1 MIWWKRS
8 NRHPNRSRNIFLSC
22 IRVISLKVIRT
33 YLKIATLADTALKT
47 GSKCS
52 CTAVYT
58 PLFTPGILPSAL
70 AGQLKL
76 FKIAPGDFVARFRLV
91 SPVLA

>member
-1 MIWWKRS
+1 M
-8 NRHPNRSRNIFLSC
+8 NLSH
-22 IRVISLKVIRT
+22 T
-33 YLKIATLADTALKT
+33 AALADTALKM

-58 PLFTPGILPSAL
+58 PLFTPGILFSTL

-76 FKIAPGDFVARFRLV
+76 FKIAPGDFVAHFCLV
-91 SPVLA
+91 SPALAVFEIGS